1 MLTIRK
7 LLGSVFVA
15 GAAAAIAAG
24 PTAALLADAPATFTD
39 LTGTNQ
45 VVLATPSGSGDAGG
59 GGGCDS
65 GPNWHGCGGWN
76 PVQGG
81 WGHGCINGI
90 CGGWDGQRGW
100 GG

>member
-7 LLGSVFVA
+7 LVGSVFVA
-15 GAAAAIAAG
+15 GAIGAIAAG
-24 PTAALLADAPATFTD
+24 PTSALLVDAVGPD
-39 LTGTNQ
+39 Q
-45 VVLATPSGSGDAGG
+45 VLLATPSGSGDAGG
-59 GGGCDS
+59 GSGCDS

-81 WGHGCINGI
+81 WGHGCINGF